1 MRKQKGMS
9 LIAVIIVGVLV
20 VLALL
25 VGAKVLPEV
34 TEYYS
39 IKQSVLSMVKDSS
52 LKGASVADYRKAF
65 SKHAEVQTI
74 KSITPADLEISKDG
88 GEVVIGFSYSS
99 KVPLFANVS
108 LLIDFQGSYSAND

>member
-1 MRKQKGMS
+1 MKKQKGLS
-9 LIAVIIVGVLV
+9 LVAMIIVGVL
-20 VLALL
+20 LALVLL
-25 VGAKVLPEV
+25 VGAKVLPTV

-39 IKQSVLSMVKDSS
+39 IKQSVLSVVKDPS
-52 LKGASVADYRKAF
+52 LKGATVADLRKAF
-65 SKHAEVQTI
+65 SKHAEIQSI
-74 KSITPADLEISKDG
+74 KSITPVDLEISKDG